1 MNMKK
6 QQILDNVRKMNK
18 GMAVLE
24 MNKMQTFLA
33 EQMFKLGITKD
44 DLDLVTNYVGDVF
57 DAQELEKILLQEA
70 TADFVEG
77 VTKLLRHIKMAEG
90 YEAMGN
96 INKNITEENFHLEDE
111 VSKGEI
117 VNGKVD
123 STQGEGESKEA

>member
-1 MNMKK
+1 MKK